1 MPRMLLSPEDAVYT
15 ARFFLKLHDMDTR
28 NFWSL
33 RFLDLAVTASITS
46 IFCVTDV
53 EVCQ

>member
-1 MPRMLLSPEDAVYT
+1 MRHIGL
-15 ARFFLKLHDMDTR
+15 DMVRCLYHMTLDTR
-28 NFWSL
+28 NLWSL

-53 EVCQ
+53 EVRE